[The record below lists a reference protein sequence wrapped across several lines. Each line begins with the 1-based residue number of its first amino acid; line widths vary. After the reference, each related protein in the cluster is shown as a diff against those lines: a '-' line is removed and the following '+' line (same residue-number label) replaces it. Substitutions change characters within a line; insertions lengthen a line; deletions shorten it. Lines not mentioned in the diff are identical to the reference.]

1 MADLLAEVGELDSE
15 LLAAGEGF
23 ATIRAGLADALKAME
38 EATAWLIA
46 NGSADHN
53 DAMAGSTP
61 YLRMFGQLVGGWL
74 LARLALGAQR
84 RLEAGEGN
92 NDFLA
97 TKVIAAR
104 FYAEQLLP
112 VVRAQ
117 LGAVTAGKRDLFE
130 VPAGSFSV

>member
-1 MADLLAEVGELDSE
+1 MADLLAEIGRFDAV
-15 LLAAGEGF
+15 LADAGEGF
-23 ATIRAGLADALKAME
+23 ASIRSGLADALAAME
-38 EATAWLIA
+38 EATSWLVA
-46 NGSADHN
+46 NGLADPN

-84 RLEAGEGN
+84 RLDAGEG
-92 NDFLA
+92 DAEFLA
-97 TKVIAAR
+97 TKVVAAR

-130 VPAGSFSV
+130 VPAGSFSA